1 MSQDG
6 QLIVEYNK
14 SSYNISDFISK
25 HPGGVNTLR
34 NLKNQAID
42 EKLLKYQH
50 SESALNLL
58 NQYKIG
64 ADKTNELEVK
74 SLYLKISIA
83 ICNFKF
89 LIEHDRLEFWNFDT
103 IEQTW

>member
-1 MSQDG
+1 MTQER
-6 QLIVEYNK
+6 QFIVEYSNG
-14 SSYNISDFISK
+14 SYDISDFISK

-42 EKLLKYQH
+42 EKLIKYQH

-64 ADKTNELEVK
+64 TDKTNELEVK
-74 SLYLKISIA
+74 V
-83 ICNFKF
+83 CV
-89 LIEHDRLEFWNFDT
+89 
-103 IEQTW
+103 